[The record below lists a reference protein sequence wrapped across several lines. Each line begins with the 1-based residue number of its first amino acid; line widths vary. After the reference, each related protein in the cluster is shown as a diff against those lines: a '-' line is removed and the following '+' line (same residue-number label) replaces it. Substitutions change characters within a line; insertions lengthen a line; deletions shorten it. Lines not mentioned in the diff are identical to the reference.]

1 MRTGHPRALMPQPRA
16 FAARAAAP
24 APPARFP
31 RGFLEWSS
39 ALEDAYL
46 HDSALRRT
54 VKILLDFCC
63 GALAVAVALGVED
76 GAPVRAADAAWL
88 AAGVGCL
95 LVLGHALGGSYRA
108 IWRYTSLAEAIV
120 VALSTG
126 VARSEEH
133 TSELQS
139 LAYLVCRLLLEKK
152 KVRHNTRHASNAHN

>member
-46 HDSALRRT
+46 YDSALRRA

-63 GALAVAVALGVED
+63 GALAVTVALGVED
-76 GAPVRAADAAWL
+76 GARVRAPDTAWL

-95 LVLGHALGGSYRA
+95 LVLGHALGGSYGPSCPTPVRPRRPA
-108 IWRYTSLAEAIV
+108 APSRRGRPASPLLGTAS
-120 VALSTG
+120 ST
-126 VARSEEH
+126 
-133 TSELQS
+133 
-139 LAYLVCRLLLEKK
+139 
-152 KVRHNTRHASNAHN
+152 